1 MFLLWSFSVGPF
13 VSQRGFPL
21 LANTGS
27 RAVLDDI
34 QDKGADMSD
43 LEQLNRILYQH
54 KWRSLQDWVTTL
66 DELADLSDDEIEEI
80 QRLHLTAADSDPR
93 E

>member
-1 MFLLWSFSVGPF
+1 
-13 VSQRGFPL
+13 
-21 LANTGS
+21 
-27 RAVLDDI
+27 VLDAI

-54 KWRSLQDWVTTL
+54 KWRSLTDWVTTL
-66 DELADLSDDEIEEI
+66 DQLADLSDAEIEEI
-80 QRLHLTAADSDPR
+80 QQLHVASSDRDPQ

>member
-1 MFLLWSFSVGPF
+1 MFLLWPPLIGTF
-13 VSQRGFPL
+13 VPYYAFPL
-21 LANTGS
+21 LASTEAFRTGEET
-27 RAVLDDI
+27 
-34 QDKGADMSD
+34 DMSD

-66 DELADLSDDEIEEI
+66 DELADLSDAEIEEI
-80 QRLHLTAADSDPR
+80 QQLRVANCDGDPQ

>member
-1 MFLLWSFSVGPF
+1 
-13 VSQRGFPL
+13 
-21 LANTGS
+21 
-27 RAVLDDI
+27 
-34 QDKGADMSD
+34 MSD

-66 DELADLSDDEIEEI
+66 DELADLSDAEIEEI
-80 QRLHLTAADSDPR
+80 QQLRVANCDGDPQ

>member
-1 MFLLWSFSVGPF
+1 
-13 VSQRGFPL
+13 VSRRGFTF

-27 RAVLDDI
+27 RATLDDI

-43 LEQLNRILYQH
+43 LEHLNRILYQH

-80 QRLHLTAADSDPR
+80 QRLHLAAADSDPR

>member
-1 MFLLWSFSVGPF
+1 
-13 VSQRGFPL
+13 
-21 LANTGS
+21 
-27 RAVLDDI
+27 VLDDI

-54 KWRSLQDWVTTL
+54 KWRSLTDWVTTL
-66 DELADLSDDEIEEI
+66 DQLADLSDEEIEEI
-80 QRLHLTAADSDPR
+80 QQLHVADSDRDPR

>member
-1 MFLLWSFSVGPF
+1 

-54 KWRSLQDWVTTL
+54 KWRTLQDWVTTL
-66 DELADLSDDEIEEI
+66 DELADLSDEEIEEI
-80 QRLHLTAADSDPR
+80 QQLHAAAADCEPR